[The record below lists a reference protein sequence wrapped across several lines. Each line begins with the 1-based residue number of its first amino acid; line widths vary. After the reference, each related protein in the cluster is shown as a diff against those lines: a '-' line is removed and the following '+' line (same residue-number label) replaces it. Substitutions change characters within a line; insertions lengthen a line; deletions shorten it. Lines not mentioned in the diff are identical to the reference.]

1 MRRASSAPS
10 DHDGVGARFPDT
22 ELSVTVNAPRGQN
35 SGPGLGCR
43 GMGVRGHSHHRCN
56 RCANCRLVAASMR
69 ALIEI
74 NLALDMLDEIADGF
88 DLSFRNFNAGE
99 LIFDQYH

>member
-1 MRRASSAPS
+1 
-10 DHDGVGARFPDT
+10 
-22 ELSVTVNAPRGQN
+22 
-35 SGPGLGCR
+35 
-43 GMGVRGHSHHRCN
+43 
-56 RCANCRLVAASMR
+56 MR